1 MTAYKRVKGP
11 RNRIEYRAFL
21 IGKYILFVHT
31 FSFKIRYTETRVS
44 SFQDW
49 SVAERGVRTPTSQE
63 STPGSLTGSPGLK
76 STLEEIDAIMSSGAL
91 KLNIENF

>member
-21 IGKYILFVHT
+21 IGKYIFVHT
-31 FSFKIRYTETRVS
+31 FSFKIRYAETRVS

-76 STLEEIDAIMSSGAL
+76 NTLEEIDAIMSSGAL
-91 KLNIENF
+91 INPLINF